1 MLDVFIYGKVNRVSP
16 EAPVP
21 ILLESGERSMPGG
34 AGNVAINLRAL
45 GCQTFIA
52 GVVGADRNGQVLHS
66 SLCDQNIDTNLLLTK
81 IEYPTSVKIRY
92 VAGSHHLLRV
102 DKEEMLTDQDAKS
115 HLLRL
120 ISQKIPEMDIVL
132 LSDYGKGL
140 FDREMLSSCIAQ
152 CKKYGKQVI
161 VDPKRNDYSYYAGAT
176 LVKPNLKEFI
186 AAIGHEIHPSQ
197 PSFDRQAIQ
206 FGRKLCNKH
215 QIDNLLVTL
224 GEYGMIF
231 IPGTEGE
238 ALIRMDTQAREVF
251 DVSGAGDTSLA
262 VLGAAIASGAPIRDA
277 MELANIASGIVVSKF
292 GTASVTDKELKEQ
305 LNGIQKPRKLSSE
318 QAAQLSQELRAQG
331 KTVGFTNGC
340 FDILHPGHIQSFEKA
355 KKECDILFVGLNSD
369 ASVKRLKG
377 STRPVNN
384 ESIRTAMLLGLKAV
398 DYVVVFDDD
407 TALSLVQSIHPDVI
421 AKEGYPLD
429 KWPEGQYVVSYGGRA
444 IELPRIDGFSS
455 TEIIHK
461 LSKSSQERSL

>member
-1 MLDVFIYGKVNRVSP
+1 MDIGVISVRY
-16 EAPVP
+16 A
-21 ILLESGERSMPGG
+21 
-34 AGNVAINLRAL
+34 RAL
-45 GCQTFIA
+45 LKA
-52 GVVGADRNGQVLHS
+52 GLDAGEEDKVYAEMQVLA
-66 SLCDQNIDTNLLLTK
+66 QNYITLS
-81 IEYPTSVKIRY
+81 E
-92 VAGSHHLLRV
+92 LRTAV
-102 DKEEMLTDQDAKS
+102 DN
-115 HLLRL
+115 
-120 ISQKIPEMDIVL
+120 P
-132 LSDYGKGL
+132 
-140 FDREMLSSCIAQ
+140 MLS
-152 CKKYGKQVI
+152 
-161 VDPKRNDYSYYAGAT
+161 
-176 LVKPNLKEFI
+176 
-186 AAIGHEIHPSQ
+186 
-197 PSFDRQAIQ
+197 
-206 FGRKLCNKH
+206 
-215 QIDNLLVTL
+215 
-224 GEYGMIF
+224 
-231 IPGTEGE
+231 
-238 ALIRMDTQAREVF
+238 
-251 DVSGAGDTSLA
+251 
-262 VLGAAIASGAPIRDA
+262 
-277 MELANIASGIVVSKF
+277 
-292 GTASVTDKELKEQ
+292 KELKEQ